1 MLAEFYEQYETLRRD
16 FNAKKGNYIFEWDK
30 YDANLIGG
38 GKNNDTRL
46 RLDLLPQ
53 PFVGDIE
60 NASVIICSLNPGFEE
75 NDVEVENPANPQNH
89 ADDILN
95 QLSKSAPKSMFW
107 LTEKKPLLSGT
118 EKEKPLF
125 SGGAKYWQGKFN
137 QKNPNESFVK
147 AVIRGYCDN
156 GIKKSEDDVFKL
168 LSEKIALIELFPYH
182 SEKFD
187 RKYLKCESTE
197 KIREYVCNTLI
208 KNAAENDQLICFARS
223 YKEWTRGM
231 TVAES
236 GNVIRNLSVQNITF
250 NVKKDFGR
258 KIFEHIKKHTDN
270 FTKP

>member
-1 MLAEFYEQYETLRRD
+1 MLDNFYEQYEKLKSE
-16 FNAKKGNYIFEWDK
+16 FYAKSGNYVFDGDRNNK
-30 YDANLIGG
+30 NFPVSKNL
-38 GKNNDTRL
+38 NDSTRI
-46 RLDLLPQ
+46 RFDLLPQ

-107 LTEKKPLLSGT
+107 LTEK
-118 EKEKPLF
+118 KPLF

-231 TVAES
+231 NVAES

-270 FTKP
+270 FKKP

>member
-107 LTEKKPLLSGT
+107 LTEKSPFFR
-118 EKEKPLF
+118 E
-125 SGGAKYWQGKFN
+125 
-137 QKNPNESFVK
+137 QKKKSRFFLEAQSIGRESS
-147 AVIRGYCDN
+147 
-156 GIKKSEDDVFKL
+156 IKK
-168 LSEKIALIELFPYH
+168 
-182 SEKFD
+182 
-187 RKYLKCESTE
+187 
-197 KIREYVCNTLI
+197 
-208 KNAAENDQLICFARS
+208 
-223 YKEWTRGM
+223 TR
-231 TVAES
+231 T
-236 GNVIRNLSVQNITF
+236 NHL
-250 NVKKDFGR
+250 
-258 KIFEHIKKHTDN
+258 
-270 FTKP
+270 